1 MCNLHRSVFYHRK
14 LTFVSYEY
22 DAYVVALLCLQIGRK
37 ASRVERNVQYNFGYP
52 YELDKD
58 RGKFIKNCVG
68 IPPHDRYSCSQS
80 VAVVTEKA
88 MGGCLTL

>member
-68 IPPHDRYSCSQS
+68 IPPHDRYSC
-80 VAVVTEKA
+80 
-88 MGGCLTL
+88 C

>member
-1 MCNLHRSVFYHRK
+1 VETSTIVLAVTLQPVPRCVTMRK
-14 LTFVSYEY
+14 QTSVSYEY
-22 DAYVVALLCLQIGRK
+22 DAYVVVLLCLQIGRK

-68 IPPHDRYSCSQS
+68 IPPHDR
-80 VAVVTEKA
+80 
-88 MGGCLTL
+88 